1 MSYQLMHKIGRT
13 MPPNPN
19 SSFEL
24 VDYARDRQENPSNIA
39 QRLQAWCFYDCY
51 HGLTRFEA

>member
-1 MSYQLMHKIGRT
+1 MHKIGRT